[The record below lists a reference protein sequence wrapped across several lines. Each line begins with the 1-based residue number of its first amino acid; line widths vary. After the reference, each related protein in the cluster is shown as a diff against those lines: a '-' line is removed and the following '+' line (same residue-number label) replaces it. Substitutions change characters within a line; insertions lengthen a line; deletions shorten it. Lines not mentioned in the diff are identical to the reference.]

1 MLIKFNSGNN
11 WEAKKLYKL
20 ISVQVPRLLR
30 IPESGEITP
39 LSSFRKCNIRPKDT
53 YRRKIKLGS
62 ETTGQRLNRALHAF
76 HRLYQA
82 SYFGGLFNIGS
93 TKTLLF
99 SGFDQSAQINL
110 ITCRNSELMAGSQ
123 YPQTTRSL
131 LKSGLLLFFELLL
144 FLLSR

>member
-1 MLIKFNSGNN
+1 MLYENL
-11 WEAKKLYKL
+11 A
-20 ISVQVPRLLR
+20 RD
-30 IPESGEITP
+30 
-39 LSSFRKCNIRPKDT
+39 CNIRPEDT

-62 ETTGQRLNRALHAF
+62 KTTGQRLNRALHGF

-82 SYFGGLFNIGS
+82 SSFGGLFNIGS

-99 SGFDQSAQINL
+99 SDLDQNAQITL

-123 YPQTTRSL
+123 YSQTTRSL
-131 LKSGLLLFFELLL
+131 LKTRLLLFIELLL